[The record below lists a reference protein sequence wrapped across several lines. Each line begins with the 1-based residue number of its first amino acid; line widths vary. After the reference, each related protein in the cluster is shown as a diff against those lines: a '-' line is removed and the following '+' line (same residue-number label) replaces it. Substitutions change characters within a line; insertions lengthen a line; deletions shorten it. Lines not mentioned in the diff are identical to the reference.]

1 MMHFHHQ
8 RDIAVTQTLHQVHL
22 PQRQRAIEQAPRHFA
37 DEFGELASA
46 TGRGKG
52 RAVQVV
58 VERKIGILQPVRIA
72 EAQRTQSLAF
82 RSLASFL
89 LGYDVLITPGASDPL
104 PTIEEVNRREA
115 ALAADNTR
123 FAMDEYDFDRM
134 PKPNINTPITWTAHP
149 VASIPAG
156 RGPDGLPFGLQLI
169 GRYRDDIRLLRI
181 ALALETVLAGQT
193 GFGRVLPALEV
204 AA

>member
-72 EAQRTQSLAF
+72 EAQRTLDQATAKRRDQVNALPDIAA
-82 RSLASFL
+82 ASRL
-89 LGYDVLITPGASDPL
+89 DTRCISVASVPGA
-104 PTIEEVNRREA
+104 A
-115 ALAADNTR
+115 AHRVRA
-123 FAMDEYDFDRM
+123 
-134 PKPNINTPITWTAHP
+134 
-149 VASIPAG
+149 VAVG
-156 RGPDGLPFGLQLI
+156 
-169 GRYRDDIRLLRI
+169 
-181 ALALETVLAGQT
+181 
-193 GFGRVLPALEV
+193 
-204 AA
+204 